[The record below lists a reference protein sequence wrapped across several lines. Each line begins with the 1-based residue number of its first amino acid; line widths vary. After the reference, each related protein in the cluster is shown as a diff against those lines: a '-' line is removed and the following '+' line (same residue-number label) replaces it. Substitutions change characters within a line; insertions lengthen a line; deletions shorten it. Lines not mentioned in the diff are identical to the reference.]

1 MYRRRSSIILGD
13 RLHVSSNRQTIDQTS
28 GRNHSTAS
36 PSTSEWTRG
45 EEEVSSILANLNS
58 DRGSHSR
65 REDAAATSV
74 SSAVSARLFTAYF
87 ANIHPIW
94 PILYM
99 PMHDYGNSNLHSD
112 AFAPAVLYAVYAIA
126 ACVEPVDT
134 SSSTAPEDKTPPSA
148 VFFEGKCLQADF
160 MKIQTV

>member
-1 MYRRRSSIILGD
+1 M
-13 RLHVSSNRQTIDQTS
+13 DQDP
-28 GRNHSTAS
+28 GRNQSSASTSTA
-36 PSTSEWTRG
+36 EWTRG

-58 DRGSHSR
+58 NRSNSNR
-65 REDAAATSV
+65 REDATATSV

-99 PMHDYGNSNLHSD
+99 PMHDYGNNNLHSD

-126 ACVEPVDT
+126 ACVEPIDT
-134 SSSTAPEDKTPPSA
+134 SLSTAPEDKTPPSA
-148 VFFEGKCLQADF
+148 VFFEGKILQSSL
-160 MKIQTV
+160 I